1 MKRHLF
7 IIFLLPFFIFSLEN
21 INFPKGEQASAVP
34 DVSKIDQ
41 IAIPLLL
48 NYQGKL
54 TDNVGNPVRDS
65 FYSITFRLYTVST
78 GGTPFWG
85 ETKTIETRG
94 GLFHTLL
101 GSVNPITSLPLD
113 GNCYLEMQ
121 VNPNPPMSPRIRIV
135 SSAYSYIAKIAD
147 TANYAQNA
155 PLQRPITPPIST
167 NEISDNAITSI
178 KILDGT
184 IMGADLNQ
192 MGASSG
198 QVLKWTGTSW
208 TPANDS
214 AGGLPSGPAGG
225 DLTGTYPNPV
235 IANNAVT
242 SEKILD
248 GTILR
253 SDVANNFKAP
263 YADTAD
269 YVRYAPANVDSARVA
284 GDAHRLQGKDTS
296 YFAPATHTHPYVDSC
311 VGASR
316 VGGLNLAG
324 LDSRFV
330 NEGQNTG
337 GDLTGTYPNPTIANN
352 AVTSAKILD
361 GTILR
366 SDVASNFKAPYADTA
381 DYVRYAPASVD
392 SARVA
397 GDAHKLQGKDTS
409 YFAPASHTHS
419 YVDSCGGASRVG
431 GLSLGGLDDRFINEN
446 QTAGGDLT
454 GTYPNPTIANNAV
467 TSAKIQ
473 DGTIVGADLNQMGAS
488 SGQVLKWTGTTWAP
502 RNDTFD
508 NAWIR
513 IGSDSV
519 LYTKN
524 RLGIARGGSNNML
537 YGNYHHTHVN
547 FGIACT
553 TGSVFNPLGC
563 VVSGGY
569 MNRASGDY
577 STVSGGA
584 SNKAMGDYS
593 IIGGGMSNTASGIY
607 ATVAGGYADTASNEY
622 STVGGGYRNV
632 ASGYSATVGG
642 GLRNTASNYYATVG
656 GGRGNTAISSYAT
669 VGGGYENTAS
679 GDFTTISG
687 GERNTASVVFA
698 TVAGGTMNTA
708 SGNSAAIGG
717 GSRNV
722 ASSFCATVAGG
733 YGDTSAGTYSFTTN
747 CNSIVPSS
755 YSNSA
760 AFNGQTATAS
770 NQLRCGILSQGGGLF
785 TIDHPLDPYNKILNH
800 YFIEGPEM
808 RNIYEGSVILDAN
821 GRAEVKL
828 PNYFSALNRN
838 PHIQLTG
845 VGTSDVYVLEDVKD
859 NRFVIGGKPGTKVYW
874 LVTGERADVSAEV
887 IRRLMPVEQEKIGEL
902 SGRMLDDEFLSGC
915 MEQLEREGK
924 ASGINFRTAEGR
936 KRYEDMKRA
945 PKELEREIKK

>member
-1 MKRHLF
+1 MKRYFF
-7 IIFLLPFFIFSLEN
+7 IILLPFFIFSLEN
-21 INFPKGEQASAVP
+21 INFPKVEQVSAVP
-34 DVSKIDQ
+34 DFSKIDQ

-167 NEISDNAITSI
+167 NEISDNAVTSA
-178 KILDGT
+178 KIQDGT
-184 IMGADLNQ
+184 IVGADLNQ

-198 QVLKWTGTSW
+198 QVLKWTGTTW
-208 TPANDS
+208 APANDS

-225 DLTGTYPNPV
+225 DLTGTYPNPT

-242 SEKILD
+242 STKILD
-248 GTILR
+248 GTITR
-253 SDVANNFKAP
+253 SDVASNFKAP

-269 YVRYAPANVDSARVA
+269 YIRYAPANVDSARVA

-296 YFAPATHTHPYVDSC
+296 YFAPATHTHPYVDSAG
-311 VGASR
+311 GAVR
-316 VGGLNLAG
+316 IGGLDLTG
-324 LDSRFV
+324 LDDRFV
-330 NEGQNTG
+330 NEGQN
-337 GDLTGTYPNPTIANN
+337 
-352 AVTSAKILD
+352 
-361 GTILR
+361 
-366 SDVASNFKAPYADTA
+366 
-381 DYVRYAPASVD
+381 
-392 SARVA
+392 
-397 GDAHKLQGKDTS
+397 
-409 YFAPASHTHS
+409 
-419 YVDSCGGASRVG
+419 
-431 GLSLGGLDDRFINEN
+431 
-446 QTAGGDLT
+446 AGGDLT

-502 RNDTFD
+502 RNDTLD

-845 VGTSDVYVLEDVKD
+845 VGTSDVYVLEDVQD

-887 IRRLMPVEQEKIGEL
+887 IRRLMPVEQEKKGAL